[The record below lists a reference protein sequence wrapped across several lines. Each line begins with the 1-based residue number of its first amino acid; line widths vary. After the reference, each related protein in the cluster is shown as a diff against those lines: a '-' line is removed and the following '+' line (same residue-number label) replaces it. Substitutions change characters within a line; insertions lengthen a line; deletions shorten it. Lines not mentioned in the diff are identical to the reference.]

1 MWLCAGRFKGLVQ
14 VLCKS
19 LVRGL
24 VRTSCA
30 PVEKRLFGTACA
42 LIAVH
47 KTFCGTVLV
56 RVLCASWVLREVV
69 LCDLVREFFM
79 VDFFSVRYSSQKA
92 CKACIVKLSHGET

>member
-1 MWLCAGRFKGLVQ
+1 MQPG
-14 VLCKS
+14 KS

-42 LIAVH
+42 PVAVH

-56 RVLCASWVLREVV
+56 RVLCASWVLWEVV
-69 LCDLVREFFM
+69 LRNLVHDFFM
-79 VDFFSVRYSSQKA
+79 VDFLFGAIRYKTTQDKA
-92 CKACIVKLSHGET
+92 K

>member
-1 MWLCAGRFKGLVQ
+1 MQKSCAGSCAWIGQCLVQ
-14 VLCKS
+14 PGKS

-42 LIAVH
+42 PVAVH

-79 VDFFSVRYSSQKA
+79 VEFSFCAIQ
-92 CKACIVKLSHGET
+92 